1 MSGELMVASLAT
13 MNAVVKVRRTAQSLD
28 REKGDETVLELVQQK
43 AQQKSQ
49 PMEKSWETMMAAYL
63 ESLKDY

>member
-13 MNAVVKVRRTAQSLD
+13 MKAVVKVRETAQRLD